1 MVTKWS
7 KNFTIHR
14 TGCDKCSGTGWRLLS
29 NQEPVWC
36 ECRPKKLKLKDQHTK
51 ERNKL
56 TPKMR
61 VAVLER
67 DRWTCRMCGH
77 GSAYSNNYVEGT
89 ELEVDHIHPVS
100 DKGQTTPNNLQT
112 LCKPCN
118 RGKGSQNIKPDV
130 RTS

>member
-1 MVTKWS
+1 MVTKWN
-7 KNFTIHR
+7 KNFTTHR
-14 TGCDKCSGTGWRLLS
+14 TGCNKCSGTGWKLLS
-29 NQEPVWC
+29 NQDPVWC
-36 ECRPKKLKLKDQHTK
+36 DCRPKKFNLKDKHTK
-51 ERNKL
+51 ERGKL

-67 DRWTCRMCGH
+67 DRWVCRMCGS

-100 DKGQTTPNNLQT
+100 DKGKTTMDNLQT

-118 RGKGSQNIKPDV
+118 RGKGSRQVKSDV
-130 RTS
+130 DN